1 MRTTFSDWALPAMI
15 LPQGVA
21 LAVLLSVARSPV
33 ELFQDA
39 AKPKKAAPVIEVAL
53 EEKKEEA
60 PPPLP
65 PLPGLADSLAPDPSA
80 SGGGLESLTAG
91 VVSEGAGA
99 GGVAMQQGEVRAEAL
114 VQEGSQ
120 EDRAPKLS
128 RSSNPVYPSTA
139 QNQGVEGYVLLHV
152 QVLANG
158 SVGELKV
165 LEGKPAGMFEAAAK
179 RAVSSW
185 KYTPGLE
192 KGRPAVM
199 WVKHKVNFALD

>member
-1 MRTTFSDWALPAMI
+1 MRAMLSDWALPAMI
-15 LPQGVA
+15 IPQGVA

-39 AKPKKAAPVIEVAL
+39 TKPKKAAPVIEVAL

-65 PLPGLADSLAPDPSA
+65 PLPGLADSLAPDMPS

-120 EDRAPKLS
+120 ESRAPKLT

-139 QNQGVEGYVLLHV
+139 QNQGIEGYVLLHV
-152 QVLANG
+152 QVLADG
-158 SVGELKV
+158 RVGELKV

-185 KYTPGLE
+185 KYAPGLE